1 MLTAIPALP
10 LAGSPARG
18 SGGDRVQVPGRPG
31 EAPAGGPYLVDGIDW
46 GSIDYLTKVFGLE
59 GQSYG
64 DAEMVRQLRTQFALA
79 GAA

>member
-59 GQSYG
+59 GQST
-64 DAEMVRQLRTQFALA
+64 ATQRWCANCAHSSLWA